1 MPRRITAKAV
11 LRTVKDDIQVAAGP
25 LQTCAD
31 HEAGCEAAVH
41 AMKEIYTS
49 EETDAILLV
58 DASNA
63 FNTVNRQAAL
73 HNIQALCPAV
83 ATILNNTPIKLIIS
97 GEGEIESSEGTTQG
111 DPLAMAMYALAIR
124 PLIDRLGD
132 LTHGTKQVWFADD
145 STAAGSLD
153 ALHHWWN
160 QVTTIGPDY
169 GYLPNASKTH
179 LVVKPEFLDEAK

>member
-1 MPRRITAKAV
+1 M
-11 LRTVKDDIQVAAGP
+11 
-25 LQTCAD
+25 
-31 HEAGCEAAVH
+31 
-41 AMKEIYTS
+41 
-49 EETDAILLV
+49 ILLV
-58 DASNA
+58 DAWNA

-83 ATILNNTPIKLIIS
+83 ATVPNNTYQVPIKLIIL
-97 GEGEIESSEGTTQG
+97 GEGKIESSEGTTQG

-132 LTHGTKQVWFADD
+132 LTHGMKQVWFADD

-153 ALHHWWN
+153 ALHHWLN

-169 GYLPNASKTH
+169 GYLPNASKIH
-179 LVVKPEFLDEAK
+179 LVVKP